1 MVRELALVNATDV
14 FVIGGGPAGMAAAIA
29 ARQRGFRV
37 TVADGAEMPIDKAC
51 GEGLMPDG
59 LDALSRL
66 GIQLPVAEAFAFR
79 GIRFVGSERSAE
91 AAFPEGGCGLAMRRP
106 ALHRVMAERAVQI
119 GVQLLW
125 RTAVT
130 GIENDRVRL
139 GKNSVRARWIIGA
152 DGPNSRVRKWAGLEN
167 SSKPRIRYAYRQHF
181 RVAPWSDHMEIYWGR
196 DCQGYATAVGPDQV
210 CVAVASHD
218 PKLRLQECMHR
229 LPRLN
234 ARLRGCRASSPEKGG
249 LTGNRTL
256 RRVWRGNVVLIGDA
270 SGTVD
275 AITGEGL
282 GIAFSQ
288 AAVLAQCLESGN
300 LEHYHFEHRRLGLRP
315 RAMARLML
323 MLDGRPRLQNRTLQA
338 FRKHPNVF
346 RRLLALHIGA
356 VPSMDLVWDG
366 LTLGW
371 GLLTA

>member
-1 MVRELALVNATDV
+1 MLNVTDV
-14 FVIGGGPAGMAAAIA
+14 FVIGGGPAGLAAAIA

-59 LDALSRL
+59 LAALSRL

-91 AAFPEGGCGLAMRRP
+91 AAFPGGGRGLAMRRP
-106 ALHRVMAERAVQI
+106 ALHRVMAERAVQT

-130 GIENDRVRL
+130 GIENDRVHL

-181 RVAPWSDHMEIYWGR
+181 RVAPWSDHMEIYWGK

-218 PKLRLQECMHR
+218 SKLRLQECMHR

-234 ARLRGCRASSPEKGG
+234 ARLRGCRAASPEKGG

-256 RRVWRGNVVLIGDA
+256 RRVWRDNVVLIGDA

-300 LEHYHFEHRRLGLRP
+300 LEHYHSEHRRLGLRP

-356 VPSMDLVWDG
+356 VPPIDLVWDG

>member
-1 MVRELALVNATDV
+1 MVNATDI
-14 FVIGGGPAGMAAAIA
+14 FVIGGGPAGLAAATA

-59 LDALSRL
+59 LAAILRL
-66 GIQLPVAEAFAFR
+66 GIQLPIAEAYAFR
-79 GIRFVGSERSAE
+79 GIRFVGSELSAE
-91 AAFPEGGCGLAMRRP
+91 AAFPGGGRGFAIRRP
-106 ALHRVMAERAVQI
+106 ALHRLMAGRAAQM
-119 GVQLLW
+119 GVELLW

-130 GIENDRVRL
+130 GIEHDRVRL
-139 GKNSVRARWIIGA
+139 GKHSVRARWIIGA

-167 SSKPRIRYAYRQHF
+167 QSRPRLRYAYRQHF
-181 RVAPWSDHMEIYWGR
+181 HVAPWSDHMEIYWGK
-196 DCQGYATAVGPDQV
+196 DCQGYATGVGPDQV

-218 PKLRLQECMHR
+218 PKLRLEECLHR

-234 ARLRGCRASSPEKGG
+234 ARLCGCRTSSPEKGA
-249 LTGNRTL
+249 LTGDRSL
-256 RRVWRGNVVLIGDA
+256 RRVWRDNVALIGDA

-282 GIAFSQ
+282 GLAFSQ
-288 AAVLAQCLESGN
+288 AVVLAQCLESGN
-300 LEHYHFEHRRLGLRP
+300 LERYNAEHRRLRLRP
-315 RAMARLML
+315 RSMARLML
-323 MLDGRPRLQNRTLQA
+323 MLDGRPWLQNRTLQA

-356 VPSMDLVWDG
+356 VPATDLVWDG